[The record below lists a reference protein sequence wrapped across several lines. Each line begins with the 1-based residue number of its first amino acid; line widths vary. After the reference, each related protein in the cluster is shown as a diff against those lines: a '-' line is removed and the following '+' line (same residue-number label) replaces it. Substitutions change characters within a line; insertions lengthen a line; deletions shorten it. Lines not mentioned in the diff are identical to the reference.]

1 MTQLPAGATPL
12 TVDEIRMFLRDQP
25 GQNILTDDIEFSNED
40 INLAIKFVLMKYNA
54 MTPQTYHASPVNLNG
69 YLLLIGVCGIL
80 FRSEGARQLRNQVLS
95 KDGNIAPIGLDEK
108 QELYSSWAER
118 FDKEWH
124 EMARAIKTQN
134 NMEAAYGGTSSGY
147 AYLGRF
153 GYSF

>member
-1 MTQLPAGATPL
+1 
-12 TVDEIRMFLRDQP
+12 MFLRDQP
-25 GQNILTDDIEFSNED
+25 GQNILTEDIEFSNAD
-40 INLAIKFVLMKYNA
+40 INLAIKLTLLKYNA
-54 MTPQTYHASPVNLNG
+54 MTPQTYHASPANLNG

-80 FRSEGARQLRNQVLS
+80 FRSEGARQLRNQVIS
-95 KDGNIAPIGLDEK
+95 KDGNIAPVGLDEK

-118 FDKEWH
+118 FDKEWY

-134 NMEAAYGGTSSGY
+134 NMEAAYGGTRSGY